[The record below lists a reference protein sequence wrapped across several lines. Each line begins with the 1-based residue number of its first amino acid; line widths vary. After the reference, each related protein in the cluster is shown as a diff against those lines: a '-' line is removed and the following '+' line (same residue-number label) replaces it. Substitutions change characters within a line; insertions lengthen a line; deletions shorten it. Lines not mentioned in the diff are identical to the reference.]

1 MLHNEIDNTRY
12 DDREISAEMQDS
24 FLDYA
29 MSVIVSRALPDVR
42 DGLKPVHRRILY
54 TMYERGLDSTHEY
67 KKSADTVGAVLGSY
81 HPHGDSSVYGAM
93 VRLAQDFSLRYPL
106 IDGQGNFG
114 SVDGDPPAAYRYTEA
129 RMKKISDE
137 MLRGIE
143 KETVDFVPNYNED
156 TTEPS
161 VLPSRIPNILI
172 NGSTGIAVGM
182 ATNIPPHNLSEVCD
196 GIVYLIDN
204 PDCTYRDLMEKIPGP
219 DFPTG
224 GIIMGRSGIRSAYA
238 TGRGKITLRSK
249 YTIEEKPN
257 GRQQIIV
264 NEIPYMVNKAEL
276 IKRIADLVKDKR
288 VDGIADLND
297 ESDREGMRIV
307 IELKKDANAQ
317 IVLNHL
323 FSLSQLQDTVG
334 VIMLAL
340 DDGVPKIM
348 DLKTML
354 KKYVSFQEEVLTREA
369 KFDLKKALERE
380 HLLEG
385 MKIACDNIDEV
396 IHIIRNSYDNAKEK
410 LMERFGLS
418 EVQANAILN
427 MQLRRLQG
435 LEREKIE
442 AELARLAEKIDY
454 LQKFLADETMVLSK
468 IKEDITEIKEKYG
481 DERKTEIQTVSG
493 EVDIEDLIPNDENVF
508 TFTNAG
514 YIKRQSKE
522 NYQVQRRGGRGI
534 SASNNKEDDYIKELF
549 LCRTHNYIMLAS
561 NMGRV
566 YRMKGYEVPE
576 GSRQRRGSNIVN
588 FLPLLSGEVITSVIP
603 TEAKAEGSY
612 LVMVTKKGIIKR
624 TPLNRYVNVK
634 KSGLIA
640 INLDEG
646 DDLAWTMVTH
656 GNDYIIVATKNGQ
669 AIRFSEN
676 DVRVVGRTARG
687 VKAIELNGDDE
698 VVGMGIAKSG
708 TKILTVTEDGKGRI
722 TPADEYRIQFRGGM
736 GVKNFDVD
744 KYGKVCGVGVVNDDD
759 DIIIISMNGII
770 IRMKANEINQQSR
783 YAGGVK
789 VMRLDENDR
798 AVTFAVTMSDDEV
811 ENARPTSE
819 ELPDDEKEA
828 EGNSV
833 KEEDLIR
840 DYDAEEEELVQ
851 QSADED
857 IE

>member
-468 IKEDITEIKEKYG
+468 IK
-481 DERKTEIQTVSG
+481 
-493 EVDIEDLIPNDENVF
+493 
-508 TFTNAG
+508 
-514 YIKRQSKE
+514 
-522 NYQVQRRGGRGI
+522 
-534 SASNNKEDDYIKELF
+534 
-549 LCRTHNYIMLAS
+549 
-561 NMGRV
+561 
-566 YRMKGYEVPE
+566 
-576 GSRQRRGSNIVN
+576 
-588 FLPLLSGEVITSVIP
+588 
-603 TEAKAEGSY
+603 
-612 LVMVTKKGIIKR
+612 
-624 TPLNRYVNVK
+624 
-634 KSGLIA
+634 
-640 INLDEG
+640 
-646 DDLAWTMVTH
+646 
-656 GNDYIIVATKNGQ
+656 
-669 AIRFSEN
+669 
-676 DVRVVGRTARG
+676 
-687 VKAIELNGDDE
+687 
-698 VVGMGIAKSG
+698 
-708 TKILTVTEDGKGRI
+708 
-722 TPADEYRIQFRGGM
+722 
-736 GVKNFDVD
+736 
-744 KYGKVCGVGVVNDDD
+744 
-759 DIIIISMNGII
+759 
-770 IRMKANEINQQSR
+770 
-783 YAGGVK
+783 
-789 VMRLDENDR
+789 
-798 AVTFAVTMSDDEV
+798 
-811 ENARPTSE
+811 
-819 ELPDDEKEA
+819 
-828 EGNSV
+828 
-833 KEEDLIR
+833 
-840 DYDAEEEELVQ
+840 
-851 QSADED
+851 
-857 IE
+857 

>member
-1 MLHNEIDNTRY
+1 
-12 DDREISAEMQDS
+12 
-24 FLDYA
+24 
-29 MSVIVSRALPDVR
+29 
-42 DGLKPVHRRILY
+42 
-54 TMYERGLDSTHEY
+54 
-67 KKSADTVGAVLGSY
+67 
-81 HPHGDSSVYGAM
+81 
-93 VRLAQDFSLRYPL
+93 
-106 IDGQGNFG
+106 
-114 SVDGDPPAAYRYTEA
+114 
-129 RMKKISDE
+129 
-137 MLRGIE
+137 
-143 KETVDFVPNYNED
+143 
-156 TTEPS
+156 
-161 VLPSRIPNILI
+161 
-172 NGSTGIAVGM
+172 M

-481 DERKTEIQTVSG
+481 DDRKTEIQTVSG

-588 FLPLLSGEVITSVIP
+588 FLPLLPGEVITSVIP

-624 TPLNRYVNVK
+624 TPLNRYANVK

-640 INLDEG
+640 INPL
-646 DDLAWTMVTH
+646 
-656 GNDYIIVATKNGQ
+656 
-669 AIRFSEN
+669 S
-676 DVRVVGRTARG
+676 
-687 VKAIELNGDDE
+687 
-698 VVGMGIAKSG
+698 
-708 TKILTVTEDGKGRI
+708 
-722 TPADEYRIQFRGGM
+722 
-736 GVKNFDVD
+736 
-744 KYGKVCGVGVVNDDD
+744 
-759 DIIIISMNGII
+759 
-770 IRMKANEINQQSR
+770 
-783 YAGGVK
+783 
-789 VMRLDENDR
+789 
-798 AVTFAVTMSDDEV
+798 
-811 ENARPTSE
+811 
-819 ELPDDEKEA
+819 
-828 EGNSV
+828 
-833 KEEDLIR
+833 
-840 DYDAEEEELVQ
+840 
-851 QSADED
+851 
-857 IE
+857 

>member
-29 MSVIVSRALPDVR
+29 MSVIVSRALPNVR

-418 EVQANAILN
+418 EIQANAILN

-468 IKEDITEIKEKYG
+468 VKEDIIEIKEKYG

-588 FLPLLSGEVITSVIP
+588 FLPLLPGEVITSVIP

-624 TPLNRYVNVK
+624 TPLNRYANVK
-634 KSGLIA
+634 KTGLIA

-722 TPADEYRIQFRGGM
+722 TSADEYRIQFRGGM

-828 EGNSV
+828 DGNSV
-833 KEEDLIR
+833 MEEDLIR

>member
-468 IKEDITEIKEKYG
+468 VKEDIIEIKEKYG

-576 GSRQRRGSNIVN
+576 GSR
-588 FLPLLSGEVITSVIP
+588 
-603 TEAKAEGSY
+603 
-612 LVMVTKKGIIKR
+612 
-624 TPLNRYVNVK
+624 
-634 KSGLIA
+634 
-640 INLDEG
+640 
-646 DDLAWTMVTH
+646 
-656 GNDYIIVATKNGQ
+656 
-669 AIRFSEN
+669 
-676 DVRVVGRTARG
+676 TAR
-687 VKAIELNGDDE
+687 VL
-698 VVGMGIAKSG
+698 
-708 TKILTVTEDGKGRI
+708 
-722 TPADEYRIQFRGGM
+722 Y
-736 GVKNFDVD
+736 
-744 KYGKVCGVGVVNDDD
+744 
-759 DIIIISMNGII
+759 
-770 IRMKANEINQQSR
+770 
-783 YAGGVK
+783 
-789 VMRLDENDR
+789 
-798 AVTFAVTMSDDEV
+798 
-811 ENARPTSE
+811 NA
-819 ELPDDEKEA
+819 
-828 EGNSV
+828 
-833 KEEDLIR
+833 
-840 DYDAEEEELVQ
+840 YC
-851 QSADED
+851 
-857 IE
+857 